1 MNQTSIE
8 SKGWNDSEEDNKK
21 LVRTIFGKM
30 GGNKSKLFV
39 KKIDY
44 TIEVKHQDFE
54 ESVLIPR
61 KNFDDKNVQ
70 AIEKCLSCLLK

>member
-1 MNQTSIE
+1 MNQTRIE
-8 SKGWNDSEEDNKK
+8 SKGWDDSEEDNKK
-21 LVRTIFGKM
+21 LVKTIFGKM
-30 GGNKSKLFV
+30 GGNKSKIFV

-54 ESVLIPR
+54 ELVLIPR
-61 KNFDDKNVQ
+61 KNFDDNNVQ